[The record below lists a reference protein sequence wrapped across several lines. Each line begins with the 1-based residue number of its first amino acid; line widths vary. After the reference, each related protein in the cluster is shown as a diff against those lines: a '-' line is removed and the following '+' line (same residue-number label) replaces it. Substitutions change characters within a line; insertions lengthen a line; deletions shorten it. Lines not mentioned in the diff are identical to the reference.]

1 MTAANLPREARALLD
16 AIAQGE
22 SDPVAEKEG
31 ISPYFILVGGGSFAG
46 MPNRDGYNGFP
57 EWDGR
62 RFPTGISHAAGRY
75 QFEPAT
81 WKGIVRRFTA
91 GQPNFRNADDQD
103 WGAWFLAKQDY
114 GARTGTTLIS
124 DLKQG
129 NLDSIG
135 STLNPT
141 WTSMSD
147 DTFADRY
154 NAALEA
160 YPLEPAAP
168 VPTAQ
173 PAEPAPAALVTP
185 PAPPE
190 VVVTRGSTQGFHTK
204 VTASALAGAV
214 TLIIITECARQG
226 IVINGSEGASIT
238 LVIMAAIGWLAPS
251 LPSD

>member
-81 WKGIVRRFTA
+81 WKGIVRQFGAAT
-91 GQPNFRNADDQD
+91 PNFRNADDQD
-103 WGAWFLAKQDY
+103 WGAWFLAVEDY
-114 GARTGTTLIS
+114 SARTGTKLLD
-124 DLKQG
+124 DLRQG

-147 DTFADRY
+147 ATFADRY
-154 NAALEA
+154 NTALAALA
-160 YPLEPAAP
+160 SQQVPA
-168 VPTAQ
+168 VP
-173 PAEPAPAALVTP
+173 VTP
-185 PAPPE
+185 PTTTTIPPVIAQVTTAD
-190 VVVTRGSTQGFHTK
+190 VVKSLMIHAQDVLAIAGFYSGPIDGRPNDAF
-204 VTASALAGAV
+204 VEALQKY
-214 TLIIITECARQG
+214 LD
-226 IVINGSEGASIT
+226 
-238 LVIMAAIGWLAPS
+238 WLDVGTGGQS
-251 LPSD
+251 